1 MTTPAAAPGRLLR
14 VGIFLVVASAAG
26 AAVLLRPAATP
37 SAAPVVTDAKLTGAR
52 LVELGSTTCKSCKAM
67 HEELAALRSE
77 CASGIAVEEID
88 VFKDEAAA
96 TKFGVRVIPTQIFL
110 DGAGRELDRHTG
122 FLARAEILA
131 RFDRHGVRC
140 GP

>member
-1 MTTPAAAPGRLLR
+1 MTAPAAAPGRLLR

-37 SAAPVVTDAKLTGAR
+37 TAPVVADATLTGAR

-67 HEELAALRSE
+67 HEELALLRAE
-77 CASGIAVEEID
+77 CPSGLGVEEID

-96 TKFGVRVIPTQIFL
+96 AKFGVRVIPTQIFL

-122 FLARAEILA
+122 FLARAEILT
-131 RFDRHGVRC
+131 RFARHGVRC